1 MLKFGMV
8 RVPLAWIR
16 LPAMKKSK
24 HLVWLLR
31 AVAVI
36 VTVGSIFIFAPW
48 QAAWAYLRPLPD
60 TVQEEVDHAIAYDL
74 AGIIVYVGGPGQA
87 AEFATAGWHDRDNR
101 IPAYPR
107 ALFKIASI
115 SKLYNAAAVAKLVAA
130 GRLSLDGTVAG
141 YFPDLAGRI
150 ENSNQI
156 TLRMLVQHRSG
167 IPDFTRLTPNYW
179 QHPPDTRQEQIEL
192 VLDMPASFP
201 PGEDYEYSNTN
212 YALIVELMDRT
223 LGYSHHQFIREE
235 ILQPL
240 GLTRTFRS
248 IHEVDM
254 GGVMSG
260 YHVGVA
266 DDLKSVDYGQMLA
279 TAEDVGL
286 FLRALNDGSL
296 FTRRER
302 EIYASIYVY
311 EHTGLVPGYAS
322 FARYYPD
329 IDKVVVQFVNT
340 TNFQGNTWLVSEVVF
355 DRIGRILHE
364 HPGGA

>member
-1 MLKFGMV
+1 
-8 RVPLAWIR
+8 
-16 LPAMKKSK
+16 MKKNKS
-24 HLVWLLR
+24 LIWALR
-31 AVAVI
+31 VLAVI
-36 VTVGSIFIFAPW
+36 ATIGSIVIFAPW

-60 TVQEEVDHAIAYDL
+60 TVQEEVDHAITYELD
-74 AGIIVYVGGPGQA
+74 GIIVYVGGPGQA
-87 AEFATAGWHDRDNR
+87 TAYATAGWHDREGK
-101 IPAYPR
+101 IPARPQ
-107 ALFKIASI
+107 ALFKIGSI

-130 GRLSLDGTVAG
+130 GRLSLDGTVAD
-141 YFPDLAGRI
+141 YFPEIAGRI
-150 ENSNQI
+150 EYGDRI

-167 IPDFTRLTPNYW
+167 IPDFTRRTPNYW
-179 QHPPDTRQEQIEL
+179 QHPPDTRQEQIGL

-223 LGYSHHQFIREE
+223 LGYSHHQYIREE
-235 ILQPL
+235 ILQPM
-240 GLTRTFRS
+240 GLTHTFSS
-248 IHEVDM
+248 ISDVDM
-254 GGVMSG
+254 AEVMSG
-260 YHVGVA
+260 YHVGNGH
-266 DDLKSVDYGQMLA
+266 DLKSVDYGQMLA

-296 FTRRER
+296 FTERER

-311 EHTGLVPGYAS
+311 EHTGLVPGYSS

-340 TNFQGNTWLVSEVVF
+340 SNFQGNTWLISEVVF

-364 HPGGA
+364 QPGGA

>member
-1 MLKFGMV
+1 MKKN
-8 RVPLAWIR
+8 IR
-16 LPAMKKSK
+16 L
-24 HLVWLLR
+24 VWALR
-31 AVAVI
+31 ILAVV
-36 VTVGSIFIFAPW
+36 VTVGSIVLFAPW
-48 QAAWAYLRPLPD
+48 QAAWPYLRPLPD
-60 TVQEEVDHAIAYDL
+60 TVQEEVSQAIAYELD
-74 AGIIVYVGGPGQA
+74 GIIVYVGGPDKPP
-87 AEFATAGWHDRDNR
+87 EFATAGWHDRDQR
-101 IPAYPR
+101 IPARPQ
-107 ALFKIASI
+107 ALFKIGSI

-130 GRLSLDGTVAG
+130 GRLSLDATVAE
-141 YFPDLAGRI
+141 YLPELAGRI
-150 ENSNQI
+150 EHADEI

-167 IPDFTRLTPNYW
+167 IPDFTRRTPNYW
-179 QHPPDTRQEQIEL
+179 QHPPDTRQEQIAL

-223 LGYSHHQFIREE
+223 LGYSHHQYIREQ

-254 GGVMSG
+254 AEVMSG
-260 YHVGVA
+260 YHVGNGH
-266 DDLKSVDYGQMLA
+266 DLKSVDYGQMLA
-279 TAEDVGL
+279 TAQDVGL

-296 FTRRER
+296 FTERER

-311 EHTGLVPGYAS
+311 EHTGLVPGYSS

-329 IDKVVVQFVNT
+329 IDKVVVQFVST
-340 TNFQGNTWLVSEVVF
+340 SNFQGNTWLICEVVF